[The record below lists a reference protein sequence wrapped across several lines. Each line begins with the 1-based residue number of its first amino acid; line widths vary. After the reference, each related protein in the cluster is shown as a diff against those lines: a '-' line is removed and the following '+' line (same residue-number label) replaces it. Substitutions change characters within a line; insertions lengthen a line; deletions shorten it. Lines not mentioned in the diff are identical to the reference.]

1 MDRPVGKARLRHLAV
16 TIKGNKKAQL
26 SLTSACLFFLACCSL
41 ADNFNPVTPSDFSLI
56 LPFPYVPSFLSL
68 CYTAHQPY
76 PILGHNLFTAQH
88 LDSRPRLELLALANP
103 GLGNEKAQHR
113 QTSTLS
119 NKSSSSPPCLVAVDL
134 DPLPQSCVALCFC
147 SSFSTWQLSASS
159 YTRSGHYYRSS

>member
-1 MDRPVGKARLRHLAV
+1 MGKARLRHLAV
-16 TIKGNKKAQL
+16 TIEGNKKAQL

-76 PILGHNLFTAQH
+76 PILGYHLFTAQH

-103 GLGNEKAQHR
+103 GLANEKAQHR
-113 QTSTLS
+113 QTSTPS
-119 NKSSSSPPCLVAVDL
+119 NKSSSSPPAWLQLTSIPYHNHASPCASVPHSQPGNCRLPHTLGL
-134 DPLPQSCVALCFC
+134 DTIIAP
-147 SSFSTWQLSASS
+147 
-159 YTRSGHYYRSS
+159 RS